1 MQLLLE
7 ELTQVLAEEYRLY
20 EQLFTLSQAEQQ
32 LLVGN
37 DANSLDRSLVDMRS
51 LVARVEA
58 IAERRVGLMCRLS
71 ETTGVPVEQLTLDRL
86 SQMAN
91 GVAGVRVDRLRTEF
105 REMMTRLHKL
115 NGQNL
120 LLIRN
125 SLDMT
130 DRAVRLIL
138 GETGQVHFYGEAG
151 QAEAAGGPR
160 VLSRRM

>member
-1 MQLLLE
+1 
-7 ELTQVLAEEYRLY
+7 
-20 EQLFTLSQAEQQ
+20 
-32 LLVGN
+32 
-37 DANSLDRSLVDMRS
+37 
-51 LVARVEA
+51 
-58 IAERRVGLMCRLS
+58 
-71 ETTGVPVEQLTLDRL
+71 
-86 SQMAN
+86 
-91 GVAGVRVDRLRTEF
+91 VRVDRLRTDF
-105 REMMTRLHKL
+105 REMLVRLHKL

-151 QAEAAGGPR
+151 RAEASGGPR

>member
-7 ELTQVLAEEYRLY
+7 ELSQVLAEEYRLY
-20 EQLFTLSQAEQQ
+20 AQLFTLSQAEQQ
-32 LLVGN
+32 LLVCS
-37 DANSLDRSLVDMRS
+37 DANSLDRSLVDMRT
-51 LVARVEA
+51 LVERVESA
-58 IAERRVGLMCRLS
+58 GGRRMNLIGRVS
-71 ETTGVPVEQLTLDRL
+71 ETTGVPAEQLNLERL
-86 SQMAN
+86 SQMAH
-91 GVAGVRVDRLRTEF
+91 GAAGVRIDRLRTEF
-105 REMMTRLHKL
+105 SELMTRLHKL

-151 QAEAAGGPR
+151 KAESSDGPR